1 VKDEL
6 IPCSQYVS
14 PSPVFQI
21 LYLYLCSSVV
31 GRSSVKAESG
41 VVTDM
46 KASTDAVWV
55 TTRGG
60 HLLGFHPFSADVLTV
75 HHKAASLDLVLSLSD
90 SRLIT
95 FGSGFIGEENG
106 DDAIAT
112 AKFSI
117 WDSYLNS

>member
-1 VKDEL
+1 M
-6 IPCSQYVS
+6 S
-14 PSPVFQI
+14 PAALFAC
-21 LYLYLCSSVV
+21 LCSSVV
-31 GRSSVKAESG
+31 GRSAAKAESG

-46 KASTDAVWV
+46 QASTDAMWV
-55 TTRGG
+55 TTKGG
-60 HLLGFHPFSADVLTV
+60 HLLGFHPLSADVLTV

-95 FGSGFIGEENG
+95 FGSGFIGDENE
-106 DDAIAT
+106 DDGIAT